1 MSDRH
6 PIINTLFESIIILT
20 FEFMG
25 TAMLTSLFVSTCGTR
40 CITDAAGNI
49 NCFTQTVGMSMFI
62 GYFILLVFSARIS
75 GSHYNPVITLA
86 FMLRKDAGQFNKWLG
101 ILYML
106 AQVAGAFVGCLL
118 VFYCFDKRS
127 LLTVNSKF
135 PLLML
140 TESMGAFILVI
151 VYLTQTEERYKL
163 SLDAA
168 ITLMIISA
176 SYVIGMAF

>member
-25 TAMLTSLFVSTCGTR
+25 TAMLTSLFVSTG
-40 CITDAAGNI
+40 GS
-49 NCFTQTVGMSMFI
+49 GMSMFI

-101 ILYML
+101 ILYMI
-106 AQVAGAFVGCLL
+106 AQVGGAYVGCLL
-118 VFYCFDKRS
+118 VFYCF
-127 LLTVNSKF
+127 
-135 PLLML
+135 
-140 TESMGAFILVI
+140 G
-151 VYLTQTEERYKL
+151 
-163 SLDAA
+163 
-168 ITLMIISA
+168 
-176 SYVIGMAF
+176 